1 MRVLPSPA
9 SDRAAVDLS
18 ANALATPAG
27 GVRWTICALLF
38 FATTV
43 NYADRQILGILAPT
57 LQKEIGWSEA
67 QYGLIVTAFQGA
79 YALGLL
85 GIGRLIDRVGTRL
98 GYALALGWWSIAAML
113 HGLAASVLGFGCVRF
128 LLGLGQAGNF
138 PAAIKTVA
146 EWFPKRERALATG
159 IFNSGSNAGAILAP
173 LLVPWLTLE
182 FGWRWAFAA
191 FGAVGLLW
199 IVAWLL
205 IYREPALHPRLSPA
219 ELDYIRS
226 EPDESTGRIP
236 WRVLVANR
244 PVCGILLARFL
255 TDPVWWLYLFWGPK
269 FLNSQFGLKL
279 DQIGLPLAATYL
291 VSSVGGIFG
300 GWFYALLIQRGSG
313 NNAARK
319 LAMLS
324 CALMVLP
331 IVLAPRVASP
341 WIATG
346 LISLAMAGHCGWAAN
361 IFTLVSDIFPRRA
374 VSSVTGICGFGGATG
389 GMLVSSAVGF
399 VLQATRSYLTI
410 FALASFSYLVGLAII
425 HLMSPRLETVNLEV
439 PNP

>member
-1 MRVLPSPA
+1 MRVLPLPA
-9 SDRAAVDLS
+9 AIDRP
-18 ANALATPAG
+18 ATPVGAF
-27 GVRWTICALLF
+27 RWTICALLF

-79 YALGLL
+79 YAIGLL

-98 GYALALGWWSIAAML
+98 GYPLALGWWSVAAML
-113 HGLAASVLGFGCVRF
+113 HGLAASALGFGCVRF
-128 LLGLGQAGNF
+128 LLGLGEAGNF

-159 IFNSGSNAGAILAP
+159 VFNSGSNAGAILAP
-173 LLVPWLTLE
+173 LLVPWLTIE
-182 FGWRWAFAA
+182 FGWRSAFAA
-191 FGAVGLLW
+191 FGAAGFVW
-199 IVAWLL
+199 ILAWLL
-205 IYREPALHPRLSPA
+205 IYREPALHPSLSRA

-226 EPDESTGRIP
+226 EPAEAATHIP
-236 WRVLVANR
+236 WSILISNR
-244 PVCGILLARFL
+244 PVWGLLLARFL

-300 GWFYALLIQRGSG
+300 GWFYAFLIKRGRG
-313 NNAARK
+313 NNGARK
-319 LAMLS
+319 LAMLA

-331 IVLAPRVASP
+331 IVMAPRVASP
-341 WIATG
+341 WLATG

-361 IFTLVSDIFPRRA
+361 IFTIVSDIFPRRA
-374 VSSVTGICGFGGATG
+374 VSSVTGICGFGGAVG

-399 VLQATRSYLTI
+399 VLQATGSYLTI
-410 FALASFSYLVGLAII
+410 FALASFSYLVGLGII
-425 HLMSPRLETVNLEV
+425 HLMSPRLLTVNLEV
-439 PNP
+439 RNT